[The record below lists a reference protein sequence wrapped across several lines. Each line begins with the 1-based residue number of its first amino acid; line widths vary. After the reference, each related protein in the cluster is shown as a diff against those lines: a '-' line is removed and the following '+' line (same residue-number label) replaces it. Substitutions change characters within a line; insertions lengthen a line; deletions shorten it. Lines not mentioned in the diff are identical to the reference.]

1 MDGRMNDP
9 WDQGGL
15 PFLNIAATV
24 AATHALGPGLR
35 AVVWVQGC
43 CFNCPGCISPEWIPK
58 QLARLVRPEDQ
69 AVELLARQ
77 DIDGLTFSGGEPM
90 LQAAGLAR
98 LVQTARQQRELSVI
112 SFSGFTLEQLRQK
125 QDKMPGV
132 AEFLGEIDVLID
144 GLYQAGQNDNQG
156 MRGSA
161 NQRIHYLS
169 GRLSD
174 YDFDNQARQSEIHI
188 GDGYAFLVGV
198 PATQVLASFNQAMEK
213 AKKRKAERHPHP
225 PAPSPTPAGAPG
237 GCETEEGEESP
248 I

>member
-1 MDGRMNDP
+1 MNDP
-9 WDQGGL
+9 WEQGGL
-15 PFLNIAATV
+15 PYLNIAATV
-24 AATHALGPGLR
+24 AGTQALGPGLR

-58 QLARLVRPEDQ
+58 HLARVVRPEDL
-69 AVELLARQ
+69 AVELMART

-98 LVQTARQQRELSVI
+98 LVQTARMQRDLSVI

-144 GLYQAGQNDNQG
+144 SLYLANQNDNQG

-161 NQRIHYLS
+161 NQHIHYLS
-169 GRLSD
+169 GRLRD
-174 YDFDNQARQSEIHI
+174 YDFNKQTRQSEIHI

-198 PATQVLASFNQAMEK
+198 PAPEVLASFNQALEQ
-213 AKKRKAERHPHP
+213 AQKRK
-225 PAPSPTPAGAPG
+225 TG
-237 GCETEEGEESP
+237 
-248 I
+248 

>member
-1 MDGRMNDP
+1 MNDP
-9 WDQGGL
+9 WEQGGL
-15 PFLNIAATV
+15 PYLNIAATV
-24 AATHALGPGLR
+24 AGTQALGPGLR

-58 QLARLVRPEDQ
+58 HLARVVRPEDL
-69 AVELLARQ
+69 AVELMART

-98 LVQTARQQRELSVI
+98 LVQTARMQRDLSVI
-112 SFSGFTLEQLRQK
+112 SFSGFTLEQLRQR

-144 GLYQAGQNDNQG
+144 GLYVADQNDNQG

-161 NQRIHYLS
+161 NQRIHYLN

-174 YDFDNQARQSEIHI
+174 YAFDKHARQSEIHI

-198 PATQVLASFNQAMEK
+198 PATQVLVSFNQAL
-213 AKKRKAERHPHP
+213 AQAQKRK
-225 PAPSPTPAGAPG
+225 
-237 GCETEEGEESP
+237 TE
-248 I
+248 